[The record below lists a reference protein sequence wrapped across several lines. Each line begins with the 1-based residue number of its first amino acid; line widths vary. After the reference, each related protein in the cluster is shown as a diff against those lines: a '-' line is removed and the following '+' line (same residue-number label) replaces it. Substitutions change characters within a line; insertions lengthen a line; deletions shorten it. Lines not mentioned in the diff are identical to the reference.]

1 MQLDFR
7 PLEDSPATP
16 LASFLH
22 SARLHTPRFHDDLAP
37 APSFLLW
44 QDPASL
50 GSRDPSSMLLSTPPF
65 FAFFLVVCLLFWAAA
80 PLRRL
85 QQILLLAANC
95 LFLLKFGPIYL
106 LLVGSASI
114 DFYLARTM
122 AASPGASN
130 KRRLLLGASVLLNLG
145 ALLALKSLPLF
156 AGDRFGWLFTLSLSF
171 YCFQSLSYTIDVFRE
186 DAKPTGDL
194 LTYLASALF
203 FPSILA
209 GPIPRQAKLLRQIA
223 APFRLDNA
231 LAARALLLIATGLVK
246 KLLIADYLADNLV
259 NRIFDTPTLYSGLEN
274 LIGVYGYALQ
284 LFFDFS
290 GYTDLAMGVALL
302 LGIELPE
309 NFKRPYLALNLQD
322 FWKRW
327 HITFSS
333 WLTDYVFDPVPKSRK
348 WLRLSY
354 CTAFCITF
362 LLGGLWHGIAWTFLI
377 WGALHGLGLSAVF
390 LWQRTRARGKAPAR
404 RPSSLPGRVLGTFVT
419 FNFVCFTW
427 VFFRAAS
434 LPEALAVLNQIR
446 SLTFGTEN
454 LALPVLGVLAAAIAL
469 HCLPPITF
477 TRSEKLTAQLPFWLQ
492 GAALAALVLLIQT
505 FAGKGSAPFVY
516 GNF

>member
-1 MQLDFR
+1 
-7 PLEDSPATP
+7 
-16 LASFLH
+16 
-22 SARLHTPRFHDDLAP
+22 
-37 APSFLLW
+37 
-44 QDPASL
+44 
-50 GSRDPSSMLLSTPPF
+50 MLLSTPPF
-65 FAFFLVVCLLFWAAA
+65 FAFFLVVCLLFWAAPA
-80 PLRRL
+80 RRW
-85 QQILLLAANC
+85 QQILLLIANFF
-95 LFLLKFGPIYL
+95 FLLKFGPIYL
-106 LLVGSASI
+106 LLGIAASVDFGLARSMPASI
-114 DFYLARTM
+114 
-122 AASPGASN
+122 PPH
-130 KRRLLLGASVLLNLG
+130 RRLLLGLSLLLNLG
-145 ALLALKSLPLF
+145 ALLTLKSLPLVVN
-156 AGDRFGWLFTLSLSF
+156 DRFSWLFTLSLSF
-171 YCFQSLSYTIDVFRE
+171 YCFQSLSYTIDVFRG
-186 DAKPTGDL
+186 DAKPTADL

-209 GPIPRQAKLLRQIA
+209 GPIPRQAKLLRQVA

-290 GYTDLAMGVALL
+290 GYTDLALGVALL

-309 NFKRPYLALNLQD
+309 NFRRPYLAINLQD

-333 WLTDYVFDPVPKSRK
+333 WLTDYVFDPIAKSRQ

-354 CTAFCITF
+354 CTAFFITF

-377 WGALHGLGLSAVF
+377 WGALHGLGLSTVF
-390 LWQRTRARGKAPAR
+390 LWQRARARGKTPDR
-404 RPSSLPGRVLGTFVT
+404 RKPSLAGTILGTVLT

-427 VFFRAAS
+427 IFFRAATV
-434 LPEALAVLNQIR
+434 PEALAVLNQIR
-446 SLTFGTEN
+446 SFTFGTEN
-454 LALPVLGVLAAAIAL
+454 LSVPVLAVMALAVVF
-469 HCLPPITF
+469 HCLPPVTF
-477 TRSEKLTAQLPFWLQ
+477 TRSEKLAAALPFWAQ
-492 GAALAALVLLIQT
+492 GAALAALILLIQT

>member
-1 MQLDFR
+1 
-7 PLEDSPATP
+7 
-16 LASFLH
+16 
-22 SARLHTPRFHDDLAP
+22 
-37 APSFLLW
+37 
-44 QDPASL
+44 
-50 GSRDPSSMLLSTPPF
+50 MLLSTPSF
-65 FAFFLVVCLLFWAAA
+65 FAFFLVVCLLFWSAHRS
-80 PLRRL
+80 RRW
-85 QQILLLAANC
+85 QQLLLLLANC
-95 LFLLKFGPIYL
+95 FFLAKFGPLYL
-106 LLVGSASI
+106 VLVLFAAA
-114 DFYLARTM
+114 DFALARRIAGVE
-122 AASPGASN
+122 AAGT
-130 KRRLLLGASVLLNLG
+130 RRLLLGLSVLLNLG
-145 ALLALKSLPLF
+145 ALASLKCLPLI
-156 AGDRFGWLFTLSLSF
+156 AGDHYTWLFTLSLSF
-171 YCFQSLSYTIDVFRE
+171 YCFQSLSYTIDVFRG
-186 DAKPTGDL
+186 DAQPTGDL
-194 LTYLASALF
+194 LAYLASALF

-209 GPIPRQAKLLRQIA
+209 GPIPRQAKLLRQIT
-223 APFRLDNA
+223 APFRLDDA

-274 LIGVYGYALQ
+274 LVGVYGYALQ

-290 GYTDLAMGVALL
+290 GYTDLAMGAALL

-333 WLTDYVFDPVPKSRK
+333 WLTDYVFDPIPKSRK
-348 WLRLSY
+348 FLRLSF
-354 CTAFCITF
+354 CSAFLITF

-390 LWQRTRARGKAPAR
+390 LWQRARGRARKPA
-404 RPSSLPGRVLGTFVT
+404 SLAGRILATLLT

-434 LPEALAVLNQIR
+434 VPDALAILQQIA
-446 SLTFGTEN
+446 SLTFTAEN
-454 LALPVLGVLAAAIAL
+454 LSLPVLGVLAAAAFL
-469 HCLPPITF
+469 HCLPAITF
-477 TRSEKLTAQLPFWLQ
+477 TRSEKLANALPFWLQ
-492 GAALAALVLLIQT
+492 GAALAALILVIQT

>member
-1 MQLDFR
+1 
-7 PLEDSPATP
+7 
-16 LASFLH
+16 
-22 SARLHTPRFHDDLAP
+22 
-37 APSFLLW
+37 
-44 QDPASL
+44 
-50 GSRDPSSMLLSTPPF
+50 MLLSTPPF
-65 FAFFLVVCLLFWAAA
+65 FAFFLVVCLAFWAAA
-80 PLRRL
+80 PSRRL
-85 QQILLLAANC
+85 QQVFLLLANC
-95 LFLLKFGPIYL
+95 FFLLKFGPVYL
-106 LLVGSASI
+106 LLIAFASA
-114 DFYLARTM
+114 DFHLARRM
-122 AASPGASN
+122 PLAHSSRD
-130 KRRLLLGASVLLNLG
+130 RRILLGLSLLLNLG
-145 ALLALKSLPLF
+145 ALLALKSLPLVT
-156 AGDRFGWLFTLSLSF
+156 GDRFAWLFTLSLSF
-171 YCFQSLSYTIDVFRE
+171 YCFQSLSYTIDVFRG
-186 DAKPTGDL
+186 DVQPTSD
-194 LTYLASALF
+194 YLAYLSSALF

-209 GPIPRQAKLLRQIA
+209 GPIPRQARLLRQVA
-223 APFRLDNA
+223 APFHLDNA
-231 LAARALLLIATGLVK
+231 LAARAFLLIATGLVK

-309 NFKRPYLALNLQD
+309 NFRRPYLALNLQD

-333 WLTDYVFDPVPKSRK
+333 WLTDYVFDPIPKSRQ

-377 WGALHGLGLSAVF
+377 WGALHGLGLSTVF
-390 LWQRTRARGKAPAR
+390 LWQRHRARGRSPAR
-404 RPSSLPGRVLGTFVT
+404 RVVPLPGKILGIALT

-427 VFFRAAS
+427 IFFRAAS
-434 LPEALAVLNQIR
+434 VPEALDILNQIR
-446 SLTFGTEN
+446 SFTFGTDN
-454 LALPVLGVLAAAIAL
+454 LSLPVLGVMALAVVF
-469 HCLPPITF
+469 HCLPPLIF
-477 TRSEKLTAQLPFWLQ
+477 TRSEKLVAALPFWAQ
-492 GAALAALVLLIQT
+492 GAALAALILLIQT

>member
-1 MQLDFR
+1 
-7 PLEDSPATP
+7 
-16 LASFLH
+16 
-22 SARLHTPRFHDDLAP
+22 
-37 APSFLLW
+37 
-44 QDPASL
+44 
-50 GSRDPSSMLLSTPPF
+50 MLLSTPPF

-80 PLRRL
+80 PSRRW
-85 QQILLLAANC
+85 QQLLLLLANC
-95 LFLLKFGPIYL
+95 FFLLKFGPVYL
-106 LLVGSASI
+106 LLGIAASI
-114 DFYLARTM
+114 DFGLARSMPT
-122 AASPGASN
+122 APSVH
-130 KRRLLLGASVLLNLG
+130 RRILLALSFLLNLG
-145 ALLALKSLPLF
+145 ALVTLKTLPLV
-156 AGDRFGWLFTLSLSF
+156 ANDRFSWLFTLSLSF
-171 YCFQSLSYTIDVFRE
+171 YCFQSLSYTIDVFRG
-186 DAKPTGDL
+186 DAKPTSDL

-209 GPIPRQAKLLRQIA
+209 GPIPRQAKLLRQVA

-274 LIGVYGYALQ
+274 LVGVYGYALQ

-290 GYTDLAMGVALL
+290 GYTDLALGVALL

-309 NFKRPYLALNLQD
+309 NFRRPYLALNLQD

-333 WLTDYVFDPVPKSRK
+333 WLTDYVFDPIPKSRQ

-362 LLGGLWHGIAWTFLI
+362 LLGGLWHGIAWTFLL
-377 WGALHGLGLSAVF
+377 WGALHGLGLSTVF
-390 LWQRTRARGKAPAR
+390 LWQRARARGKAPGR
-404 RPSSLPGRVLGTFVT
+404 RKPTLAGTILGTFLT

-427 VFFRAAS
+427 IFFRAAS
-434 LPEALAVLNQIR
+434 VPEALAVVNQIR

-454 LALPVLGVLAAAIAL
+454 LSLPVLGVMALAVVL

-477 TRSEKLTAQLPFWLQ
+477 SRSERLAAALPFWAQ
-492 GAALAALVLLIQT
+492 GAALAALILLIQT